1 MFKIPACCKYSF
13 FAGGIKRLQWGAIQR
28 EKTWQGWMEALHWV
42 LCCDGEQILQEVQRF
57 PDNFMFVY
65 QQEKFNGSST
75 DSHTTIIPA
84 L

>member
-1 MFKIPACCKYSF
+1 M
-13 FAGGIKRLQWGAIQR
+13 AGLDGGFTLGF
-28 EKTWQGWMEALHWV
+28 MSS
-42 LCCDGEQILQEVQRF
+42 CDGEQILQEVQRF

-65 QQEKFNGSST
+65 QQEKCNGSST

>member
-1 MFKIPACCKYSF
+1 MGSNSKKENM
-13 FAGGIKRLQWGAIQR
+13 AGLDGGFTLGFMS
-28 EKTWQGWMEALHWV
+28 G
-42 LCCDGEQILQEVQRF
+42 CDGEQILQEVQRF